1 MIFHKQLKLEDKN
14 PCHDMQVAVR
24 GQRPWRPDM
33 VRTDAFDADSGK
45 APGICFPNPAR
56 ANVAQVHKD
65 RKYSP

>member
-1 MIFHKQLKLEDKN
+1 
-14 PCHDMQVAVR
+14 MQVAVR

-65 RKYSP
+65 RKYPP

>member
-45 APGICFPNPAR
+45 ALERIKKDFRSALQPLKPNAPLP
-56 ANVAQVHKD
+56 
-65 RKYSP
+65 Y